1 MVKKRVKV
9 FQRKKHFSIVSEYEK
24 CFAFLKE
31 SKDFIYSTILLFFIF
46 GVIGFFF
53 QDIVQLVFRSL
64 FKIDLNAQ
72 LLEYLKNLI
81 LQTQGMDYSQLMG
94 FIFLNNIQSSF
105 LGLAFGIFFGIFPL
119 ISLLF
124 NGYVLGFVAA
134 ISVKVSGMGI
144 LWKILPHGIFE
155 LPAVFISLGLG
166 IKLGS
171 YLFVHRKK
179 SSFKEWLINSLRI
192 FLLVVFPLLVVAAII
207 EATLI
212 IFVG

>member
-1 MVKKRVKV
+1 MKRKRVKV
-9 FQRKKHFSIVSEYEK
+9 LQRKKHFSIVSEYER

-31 SKDFIYSTILLFFIF
+31 SRDFIYATVLLFFIF

-53 QDIVQLVFRSL
+53 QDILQLVFKSF
-64 FKIDLNAQ
+64 FKIDLNGQ

-81 LQTQGMDYSQLMG
+81 LQTQGMDYPQLMG

-105 LGLAFGIFFGIFPL
+105 LGLALGIFLGIFPL

-124 NGYVLGFVAA
+124 NGYILGFVAA
-134 ISVKVSGMGI
+134 ISVKVGGVGV

-171 YLFVHRKK
+171 YLFIHKNK
-179 SSFKEWLINSLRI
+179 SSFREWLIDSLRV
-192 FLLVVFPLLVVAAII
+192 FLLIVFPLLVIAAII
-207 EATLI
+207 ETTLI